1 MTALV
6 PALLYRHD
14 PSPMARLGYA
24 VARQIEPRL
33 PDWVMPNQVTVIG
46 CGGMA
51 LAGLSFFLAGLNP
64 LWFVV
69 AELGVVV
76 HWLAD
81 HLDGHLA
88 RSRGLTSDRGL
99 FLDMY
104 LDMVSVIF
112 LFYGIA
118 SASYSTFPFFI
129 TYLIVALMRG
139 LVLAHWVHFRQREVL
154 PLFGLAD
161 APLLAGIFAA
171 LTWYHPGAVLIVGGL
186 GLGWFDLAAIP
197 LATLLLGDVVTQ
209 FLALVRT
216 LDPPAKIREG

>member
-1 MTALV
+1 MSALV

-24 VARQIEPRL
+24 VARRIEPRL
-33 PDWVMPNQVTVIG
+33 PVWVTPNQITVIG

-51 LAGLSFFLAGLNP
+51 IAGLAFFLAGLHP
-64 LWFVV
+64 SWFLV
-69 AELGVVV
+69 AELGVIV

-88 RSRGLTSDRGL
+88 RTRGLTSDRGL

-104 LDMVSVIF
+104 LDMVSVIC

-118 SASYSTFPFFI
+118 SAPYSNFQIFI
-129 TYLIVALMRG
+129 TYLLVALMRG

-161 APLLAGIFAA
+161 APLLAGICAA
-171 LTWYHPGAVLIVGGL
+171 LTWYHPGSVLIVGDL

-197 LATLLLGDVVTQ
+197 LAILLLGDVVTQ
-209 FLALVRT
+209 FFALVQA
-216 LDPPAKIREG
+216 LDPPAKG

>member
-1 MTALV
+1 MSALV

-24 VARQIEPRL
+24 VARRIEPRL
-33 PDWVMPNQVTVIG
+33 PRWVTPNQITVVG
-46 CGGMA
+46 CGGMSIA
-51 LAGLSFFLAGLNP
+51 GLAFYLAGIHPFWFL
-64 LWFVV
+64 V
-69 AELGVVV
+69 AELGVIV

-88 RSRGLTSDRGL
+88 RTRGLTSDRGL

-104 LDMVSVIF
+104 LDMVSVIC

-118 SASYSTFPFFI
+118 SASYSTFQIFM
-129 TYLIVALMRG
+129 TYLIVALLRG
-139 LVLAHWVHFRQREVL
+139 LVLAHWVHFKQREVL

-161 APLLAGIFAA
+161 APVLAGICAA

-209 FLALVRT
+209 FFALVQA
-216 LDPPAKIREG
+216 LDPPRTG

>member
-24 VARQIEPRL
+24 VARRIEPRL
-33 PDWVMPNQVTVIG
+33 PAWVTPNQVTVIG
-46 CGGMA
+46 CCGMTVA
-51 LAGLSFFLAGLNP
+51 GLAFYLAGFDP
-64 LWFVV
+64 RWFVV

-88 RSRGLTSDRGL
+88 RARGLTSDRGL

-118 SASYSTFPFFI
+118 SASYATFQVFI
-129 TYLIVALMRG
+129 TYLIVVLLRG
-139 LVLAHWVHFRQREVL
+139 LVLAHWVHFKQREVL

-161 APLLAGIFAA
+161 APILAGICAA
-171 LTWYHPGAVLIVGGL
+171 LTWYYPGAVLIVGGL

-197 LATLLLGDVVTQ
+197 LASLLLFDVVTQ
-209 FLALVRT
+209 FVELVRV
-216 LDPPAKIREG
+216 LDPPRKS

>member
-1 MTALV
+1 MSALV

-33 PDWVMPNQVTVIG
+33 PIWVTPNQITVIG

-51 LAGLSFFLAGLNP
+51 VAGLAFFLAGLNP
-64 LWFVV
+64 SWFVV
-69 AELGVVV
+69 AELGVIV

-88 RSRGLTSDRGL
+88 RARGLTSDRGL

-104 LDMVSVIF
+104 LDMVSVIC
-112 LFYGIA
+112 LMYGIA
-118 SASYSTFPFFI
+118 SASYSTFQFFM
-129 TYLIVALMRG
+129 TYLIVALLRG
-139 LVLAHWVHFRQREVL
+139 LILAHWVHFRQREVL

-161 APLLAGIFAA
+161 APVLAGICGA
-171 LTWYHPGAVLIVGGL
+171 LTWYHPAAVLSL
-186 GLGWFDLAAIP
+186 GELTLGWFDLASIP
-197 LATLLLGDVVTQ
+197 LASLLLCDVVAQ
-209 FLALVRT
+209 FFALVRA
-216 LDPPAKIREG
+216 LDPPARG